1 MYVKRVAGAAFAAAL
16 GMSGLAVGAG
26 VSDAAPLKPAPTYT
40 GFGPIADAPPGP
52 GPGGPGPGPG
62 PGPGGP
68 GPGGPGGSG
77 GAHGPGGP
85 GGPGARLGLAV
96 LVVLVLVD
104 RGIGW
109 SSWAWWPGG
118 PGAGLRLVGRAV
130 PVELDLAVLVARWA
144 WRSRWP
150 WSRWTWRPGGP
161 GRHGPG
167 GPGGPSTGRAGP
179 ADRVELMSLV
189 DRADLA
195 DLAVLGAPAVPNLT
209 GRVDLAGRAAPVDRH
224 RRRTSNT
231 VSTTGVAPRW
241 AAPGTCRTGSARRIT
256 GRRLR
261 PGNTDS
267 AGTVGLPPVLRRL
280 SGTDHHLQ
288 VAGAGLRLPV
298 VGTADGTGR
307 RAMSQSRSVISGRL
321 VTTGTTRSRCSTRYS
336 VDGASGSSVSGS
348 RCTDLTAR
356 SPD

>member
-26 VSDAAPLKPAPTYT
+26 VAGAAPLKPPPTYT

-52 GPGGPGPGPG
+52 PGPGPG

-85 GGPGARLGLAV
+85 GGPGAPAPGGPG
-96 LVVLVLVD
+96 
-104 RGIGW
+104 GIGW
-109 SSWAWWPGG
+109 SSWAWWSWR
-118 PGAGLRLVGRAV
+118 AGWPWWSCTWRTGWSR
-130 PVELDLAVLVARWA
+130 ARWTGSSRTSWA
-144 WRSRWP
+144 GWTWGTWRAGWP
-150 WSRWTWRPGGP
+150 WARWTWRPGGP
-161 GRHGPG
+161 GQ
-167 GPGGPSTGRAGP
+167 TGRAAP
-179 ADRVELMSLV
+179 ADRVELTSRVGLV
-189 DRADLA
+189 DRVELTSRAAPVDLA
-195 DLAVLGAPAVPNLT
+195 APAVPDLT

-241 AAPGTCRTGSARRIT
+241 AAPGTCRTGSAHRIT

-298 VGTADGTGR
+298 VGTAHGTGR

>member
-26 VSDAAPLKPAPTYT
+26 VAGAAPLKPPPTYT

-52 GPGGPGPGPG
+52 ARTRSWARPRRTRSWRARGIGWSSWAWWPRWSWCPRRAVLA
-62 PGPGGP
+62 

-77 GAHGPGGP
+77 GAHGPGGRGASGWP
-85 GGPGARLGLAV
+85 CVVHLADQVEDLGPVDRELPDPMGRVDLGDLASRVAMGPVGLAAP
-96 LVVLVLVD
+96 VD
-104 RGIGW
+104 LGQ
-109 SSWAWWPGG
+109 
-118 PGAGLRLVGRAV
+118 
-130 PVELDLAVLVARWA
+130 
-144 WRSRWP
+144 
-150 WSRWTWRPGGP
+150 
-161 GRHGPG
+161 
-167 GPGGPSTGRAGP
+167 TGRAAP
-179 ADRVELMSLV
+179 ADRVELTSRV
-189 DRADLA
+189 DRVAPVVLA
-195 DLAVLGAPAVPNLT
+195 APAVPDLT

-298 VGTADGTGR
+298 VGTAHGTGR